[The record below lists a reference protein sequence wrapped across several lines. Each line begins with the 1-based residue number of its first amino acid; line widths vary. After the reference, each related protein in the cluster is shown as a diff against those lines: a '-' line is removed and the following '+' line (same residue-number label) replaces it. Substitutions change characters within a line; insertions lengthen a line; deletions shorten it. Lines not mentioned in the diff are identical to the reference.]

1 MSSINYT
8 NRCYICMKSLSDY
21 MMLPYEEDYFGQEI
35 SIFKDTMIIKNVEP
49 FKFLYFTCCN
59 ECINDYIKFKSKK
72 NIVNYLKKREI
83 IGKL

>member
-49 FKFLYFTCCN
+49 FTFLYFTCCN
-59 ECINDYIKFKSKK
+59 ECIDDYIKFKSKK
-72 NIVNYLKKREI
+72 NIFNYLKNRELL
-83 IGKL
+83 GK